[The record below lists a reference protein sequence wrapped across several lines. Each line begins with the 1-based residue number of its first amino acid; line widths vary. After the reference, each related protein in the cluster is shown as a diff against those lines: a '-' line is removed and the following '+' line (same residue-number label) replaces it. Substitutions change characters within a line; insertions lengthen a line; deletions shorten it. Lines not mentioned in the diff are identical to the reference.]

1 MLNSIYENSLVCD
14 EVRFSSKRIPSN
26 ITERFPKLNNGVLLN
41 VEQSE
46 FNLLNSVFAS
56 LIMSDSDFKRLN
68 YHEILTDLFHLWNK
82 SLHNLNNQ
90 EWSELLTVYLS
101 EIDIKNASFLFIN
114 DDTEIMFYHTE
125 NSKNNKENIFII
137 VKDGEK
143 YNSIYLTDSDKREII
158 FDDIISRI
166 I

>member
-14 EVRFSSKRIPSN
+14 KVRFSSKRIPSN
-26 ITERFPKLNNGVLLN
+26 ITERFPKLNDGVLLN

-101 EIDIKNASFLFIN
+101 EIDIKNPSFLFIN
-114 DDTEIMFYHTE
+114 DESIS
-125 NSKNNKENIFII
+125 SK
-137 VKDGEK
+137 
-143 YNSIYLTDSDKREII
+143 
-158 FDDIISRI
+158 
-166 I
+166 